1 MRKWQILLTLNKK
14 HLVMVSNHN
23 HQQTSVYAAYE
34 PYYFVYA
41 DVHFI
46 LHPCFYDEF
55 DSISKPKKA
64 VSYEIDHSVIDSILI
79 RYDHWDNSMEWLLNI
94 AIFFALALFALD
106 LIQLDF
112 FRYSICNLIWIVSE
126 IVIDSWLFASFLRNY
141 YF

>member
-23 HQQTSVYAAYE
+23 HQQMSVYAAYE

-55 DSISKPKKA
+55 DSISKPKKTSA
-64 VSYEIDHSVIDSILI
+64 TRSIIRLLI
-79 RYDHWDNSMEWLLNI
+79 V
-94 AIFFALALFALD
+94 F
-106 LIQLDF
+106 
-112 FRYSICNLIWIVSE
+112 
-126 IVIDSWLFASFLRNY
+126 
-141 YF
+141 

>member
-79 RYDHWDNSMEWLLNI
+79 RYDHWDNSMGWLLNI

>member
-1 MRKWQILLTLNKK
+1 MRNKRCQMRKWQILLTLNKK

-23 HQQTSVYAAYE
+23 HRQTSVYAAYE

-79 RYDHWDNSMEWLLNI
+79 RYDHWDNSME
-94 AIFFALALFALD
+94 
-106 LIQLDF
+106 
-112 FRYSICNLIWIVSE
+112 
-126 IVIDSWLFASFLRNY
+126 
-141 YF
+141 